1 MYTSYAS
8 PSSIPSNLSP
18 GAPGR
23 QTYGYRPTQPSPY
36 GQALPPGIRPPPGPP
51 PPQNYVSQLP
61 PGVKPPAG
69 PPPPQNYV
77 GKQAPAAA
85 PQRPKVVHTE
95 EIKLF
100 ENTREREEH
109 DNNAELYAIIVATEH
124 LEKAFVRGIVSDK
137 DYSAACV
144 KLIGQYRTA
153 LSLVKDSEEFIK
165 TYNLNVDCKAGMARL
180 TAGIPATSEH
190 QTGGADDAKTVAEIV
205 QHFITSMDSIRL
217 NMNTVDAL
225 LPCLTDLLDSLNR
238 LQKLSPD
245 FEGKVKIKAWI
256 TKLNTMKASDELS
269 EDDTRQLLMEL
280 DSSYSAF
287 HKTLSQ

>member
-18 GAPGR
+18 GGPGR
-23 QTYGYRPTQPSPY
+23 QTYGYRPAQPSPY

-51 PPQNYVSQLP
+51 PPGNYISPLP

-69 PPPPQNYV
+69 PPPAQNYI
-77 GKQAPAAA
+77 GQQPPQPQGPIGA
-85 PQRPKVVHTE
+85 PQRPKVMHTE
-95 EIKLF
+95 EMRLF

-153 LSLVKDSEEFIK
+153 LSLVKDSESFIK
-165 TYNLNVDCKAGMARL
+165 AYNLNV
-180 TAGIPATSEH
+180 
-190 QTGGADDAKTVAEIV
+190 
-205 QHFITSMDSIRL
+205 
-217 NMNTVDAL
+217 
-225 LPCLTDLLDSLNR
+225 
-238 LQKLSPD
+238 
-245 FEGKVKIKAWI
+245 
-256 TKLNTMKASDELS
+256 
-269 EDDTRQLLMEL
+269 
-280 DSSYSAF
+280 
-287 HKTLSQ
+287 